1 MIKFLDLKSQYI
13 SIKEEIDVVTAGC
26 LAKGSSTPTSLYSE
40 ESQIGK
46 T

>member
-1 MIKFLDLKSQYI
+1 MSEFKVTPLKDL
-13 SIKEEIDVVTAGC
+13 KEEIDVVTAGC